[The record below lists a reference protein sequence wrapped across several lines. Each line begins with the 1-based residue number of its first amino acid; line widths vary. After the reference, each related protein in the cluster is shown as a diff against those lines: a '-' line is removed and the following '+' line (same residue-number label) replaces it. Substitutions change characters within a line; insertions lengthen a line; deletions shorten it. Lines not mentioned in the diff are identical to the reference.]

1 MDDDGPQ
8 LHAHQD
14 RQEDLVLK
22 GTAALVAALTFSAVA
37 GAATPS
43 QMLAAQMKANMQ
55 AYYNKAYPGLKITTV
70 SCTIA
75 KSRTTANCKAH
86 FTWVKQRA
94 IGVFTVV
101 DRINTATGTVV
112 PKTSGAT
119 CTDSKTGAKLVCF
132 R

>member
-14 RQEDLVLK
+14 GQEDLVLK
-22 GTAALVAALTFSAVA
+22 GTAALVAALALSAVA

-55 AYYNKAYPGLKITTV
+55 AYYNKAYPGLKVTTV
-70 SCTIA
+70 TCAIA
-75 KSRTTANCKAH
+75 KARTRANCKAH
-86 FTWVKQRA
+86 FTWAKRRA
-94 IGVFTVV
+94 LGVFTIMA
-101 DRINTATGTVV
+101 RIDTATGTVV
-112 PKTSGAT
+112 PKTTGAT
-119 CTDSKTGAKLVCF
+119 CRDSKTGAKLVCF